1 MSLDIVKHSKSAVL
15 TLISGQA
22 ARVLIQVIS
31 IVVLARLLSP
41 SDYGLT
47 AIVVTIVGLG
57 EIVRDFGL
65 SSSAVQAD
73 SLSNSEKSNLFWINS
88 SIGALLASLL
98 YLSASFLAVS
108 FQDARLEDIA
118 KVMSLSFLFNG
129 FATQY
134 KAALTR
140 DMKFS
145 HLAISDSLAALFSMT
160 LGILAAYWGMQYW
173 AIVIQQIF
181 LSFLTLLFYG
191 MFHRWLPAW
200 PDIHTSVRRFM
211 TFGMHLMGS
220 QMLGQLS
227 RSVDTLII
235 GQRFGADLLGIYN
248 RGQQLVFMALN
259 QINAP
264 STTLAIPV
272 LSKLKHDDKEYYRF
286 LNYGQSVLMHAV
298 SFFFGL
304 LVVNADLV
312 ISIMLGKQWLSA
324 IPIVQILAIAAIFQ
338 VANYSSYWIFV
349 SKGLTR
355 DQLIFTLVSRPVM
368 ILVIVLGSIWNV
380 YSVAAAYALALLFI
394 WVYCYYFLS
403 KKNIKVGVLLRNSV
417 VVCISYIVA
426 ASIGVVTTNVYEFGM
441 VYAVILRNLV
451 FVSVLL
457 IIYKFSVIF
466 SMSCNCMLNLM
477 ISNIRKLIL
486 RK

>member
-1 MSLDIVKHSKSAVL
+1 MSLDIVKHSKAGVL
-15 TLISGQA
+15 SLVSGQA
-22 ARVLIQVIS
+22 ARVLVQVIS
-31 IVVLARLLSP
+31 IVVLARLLTP
-41 SDYGLT
+41 ADYGLT
-47 AIVVTIVGLG
+47 AIVVTLVGLG

-73 SLSNSEKSNLFWINS
+73 SLNNREKSNLFWINS
-88 SIGALLASLL
+88 LIGTSLAALLFFSAPLL
-98 YLSASFLAVS
+98 AAW
-108 FQDARLEDIA
+108 FQDARLADIA
-118 KVMSLSFLFNG
+118 RVMSLAFLFNG
-129 FATQY
+129 LATQY

-145 HLAISDSLAALFSMT
+145 HLAISDSLAALLSMVV
-160 LGILAAYWGMQYW
+160 GIVAAYQGMQYW
-173 AIVIQQIF
+173 AIVIQQIL
-181 LSFLTLLFYG
+181 LSFFTLVLYV

-200 PDIHTSVRRFM
+200 PDIHTSVRRFI

-272 LSKLKHDDKEYYRF
+272 LSKLKHDSKEYYRF

-298 SFFFGL
+298 SLFFGL
-304 LVVNADLV
+304 LVLNADLV
-312 ISIMLGKQWLSA
+312 INIMLGQQWLSA

-368 ILVIVLGSIWNV
+368 ILIIILGAVWNI
-380 YSVAAAYALALLFI
+380 YTVAAAYALALLFI
-394 WVYCYYFLS
+394 WLYCYFFLS
-403 KKNIKVGVLLRNSV
+403 KRDIDVTALLKNSV
-417 VVCISYIVA
+417 VVCISYLLAVSLGML
-426 ASIGVVTTNVYEFGM
+426 SINLYDLGM
-441 VYAVILRNLV
+441 IYAVIVRNLV
-451 FVSVLL
+451 FILALL
-457 IIYKFSVIF
+457 ITYKFSLTF
-466 SMSCNCMLNLM
+466 SASADCLLKLMTSNLK
-477 ISNIRKLIL
+477 KLIL